1 MTRNFNQPEE
11 TKITI
16 VRIGDTVVGLASVGE
31 VFEKI
36 YQGKKKP
43 EDIERIE
50 LVRELSSYNYVPE
63 EEWDEYADAL
73 IMEYETFYNKRILGH
88 NNMRE
93 IKQ

>member
-1 MTRNFNQPEE
+1 MGKNFNQTDD

-16 VRIGDTVVGLASVGE
+16 VRIGDTMVGLASVGE

-50 LVRELSSYNYVPE
+50 LVKELSSFNYVPE
-63 EEWDEYADAL
+63 EEWDEYAEAL
-73 IMEYETFYNKRILGH
+73 IVEYENFYNKRILDH
-88 NNMRE
+88 NN
-93 IKQ
+93 I

>member
-1 MTRNFNQPEE
+1 MARNFNQPED

-16 VRIGDTVVGLASVGE
+16 VRIGDTMVGLASVGE

-63 EEWDEYADAL
+63 EEWDEYAEAL
-73 IMEYETFYNKRILGH
+73 IVEYETFYNKRILKH
-88 NNMRE
+88 ND
-93 IKQ
+93 I

>member
-1 MTRNFNQPEE
+1 MARNFNQPDN

-16 VRIGDTVVGLASVGE
+16 VRIGDTMVGLASVGE

-88 NNMRE
+88 NNTRE
-93 IKQ
+93 IKE

>member
-1 MTRNFNQPEE
+1 MTRNFNQPED

-16 VRIGDTVVGLASVGE
+16 VRIGDTMVGLASVGE

-50 LVRELSSYNYVPE
+50 LVRELSSFNYVPE
-63 EEWDEYADAL
+63 EEWDEYAEAL
-73 IMEYETFYNKRILGH
+73 IVEYETFYNKRILGH
-88 NNMRE
+88 ND
-93 IKQ
+93 I